1 MSKMSA
7 IQKECD
13 FLFISSF
20 ETTRRTKKQTKKKA
34 ERKLK
39 WLCTNPI
46 TTGDIRECVC
56 VYFLRVPFFFLRFF
70 FFTFVSLTLVHYYFK
85 CL

>member
-20 ETTRRTKKQTKKKA
+20 ETTRRTKKKKKQS
-34 ERKLK
+34 ESSNGCVQIQLQQETSVNVYV
-39 WLCTNPI
+39 CTSYVCLFFS
-46 TTGDIRECVC
+46 CV
-56 VYFLRVPFFFLRFF
+56 FF